1 MATIPQLELVPTEV
15 PGLFRDTKTGA
26 IINKNVSELNQYR
39 ANLDQAIEQEKIKTK
54 LETLDDDIREIK
66 SLLKLMVQSR
76 NGNCNS

>member
-1 MATIPQLELVPTEV
+1 MATNPQPDLIPTEV
-15 PGLFRDTKTGA
+15 PGLYRDMKSGA
-26 IINKNVSELNQYR
+26 IINKNVSELNQYK
-39 ANLDQAIEQEKIKTK
+39 ANLDQAIEQDKIKTK